1 MIEYIEAD
9 RGNGDAS
16 RGDRLRFFGGD
27 RNVDQDQAVG
37 TALELVCLAQ
47 QPREVVARLGAGD
60 DG

>member
-37 TALELVCLAQ
+37 TALELVCLA
-47 QPREVVARLGAGD
+47 
-60 DG
+60 